1 MSRGSATR
9 YRQQVRLPRRPVF
22 CSIGLNATASEMT
35 AMVPFF
41 VQFKCKLG
49 QSYAVANAL
58 AEAERPGQDYTGL

>member
-1 MSRGSATR
+1 
-9 YRQQVRLPRRPVF
+9 
-22 CSIGLNATASEMT
+22 MT